1 MENLFEKLM
10 EQIKMPPNLR
20 RSSQFEHADIE
31 NVEVHTASKLWHFQL
46 IFDEILPID
55 TYKLLTELTE
65 TAFSTIARTEI
76 SVSSRNQNIDEQ
88 NLNDYYQYAL
98 TLPELCDSAFS
109 SIFKKYHLEKEEEK
123 IHLMV
128 EDNPQMDFFVEKYFP
143 ILEEKFKSFGFG
155 EVRITPL
162 VDQELT
168 ETQAA
173 AHAEKVAARLAAQ
186 TAEQAQISEIKK
198 QRSEERESKN
208 TREAKPEFVET
219 ALSDGIFF
227 GRKISGQSPITS
239 MS

>member
-1 MENLFEKLM
+1 
-10 EQIKMPPNLR
+10 
-20 RSSQFEHADIE
+20 
-31 NVEVHTASKLWHFQL
+31 
-46 IFDEILPID
+46 
-55 TYKLLTELTE
+55 
-65 TAFSTIARTEI
+65 
-76 SVSSRNQNIDEQ
+76 
-88 NLNDYYQYAL
+88 
-98 TLPELCDSAFS
+98 
-109 SIFKKYHLEKEEEK
+109 
-123 IHLMV
+123 MV

-186 TAEQAQISEIKK
+186 TAEQAQISEIKNNVQKNVK
-198 QRSEERESKN
+198 QN

-239 MS
+239 MSFIAGEGFGVIFEGLVFEAAHREFTEKNQAKSTIF